1 VASLGRRLIGLFV
14 DCLLAELIASLFVRS
29 GPGVSA
35 AEHAQTLNNWGLLTW
50 FLITVIGTGF
60 FAVTPGMLLVGIR
73 VARVDGA
80 SMLLP
85 LRAIVRAVLIAVVVP
100 AVIWDRDRRGL
111 QDKAAGTIV
120 LRTGGR

>member
-1 VASLGRRLIGLFV
+1 V
-14 DCLLAELIASLFVRS
+14 LAELIASLFVRG

-35 AEHAQTLNNWGLLTW
+35 AEHAQALNYWGLLTW
-50 FLITVIGTGF
+50 YLITVIGTGF
-60 FAVTPGMLLVGIR
+60 FAVTPGMVLAGVR

-80 SMLLP
+80 PMLLP
-85 LRAIVRAVLIAVVVP
+85 LRAIVRAVLVAVVVP

-111 QDKAAGTIV
+111 HDKAAGTIV